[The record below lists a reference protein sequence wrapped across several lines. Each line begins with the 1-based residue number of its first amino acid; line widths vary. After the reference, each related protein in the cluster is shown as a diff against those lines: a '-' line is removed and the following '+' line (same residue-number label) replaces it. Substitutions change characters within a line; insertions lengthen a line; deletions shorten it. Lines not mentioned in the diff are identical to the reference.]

1 MAVTSVKVSHDGW
14 SGTAD
19 IENGYS
25 FNVTYLVEVND
36 PQDGPGEIIEDSR
49 IPGIGDRYSA
59 GNDRYFLALA
69 KSISATPVSGT
80 RNLWEVV
87 VSFERLTPEMG
98 RGEGEIGD
106 IKEDAKEDDPTEW
119 PVIVTM
125 GTTRVSRA
133 AQFGVYMGQ
142 LRYRV
147 GGNQRANINIT
158 RGRAGTFD
166 MRKLLPMPKRNV
178 RVNFFNEIQNDRAI
192 TNSNFKP
199 FDPAPEIDYQRYTI
213 NIEFRTLHYPAPLI
227 RAVNCVNK
235 SDFLLSHIIE
245 TQDEDGAD
253 RTLLTKISIKK
264 QTCKIQSIDITPMQS
279 NGVGYFRC
287 NLELEID
294 PLYGWRLDILD
305 RGYSVKDNTLE
316 SDGSYTVGKAKV
328 ITDQAG
334 NPLKEPS
341 LLDGHGEL
349 IDHENFDAV
358 YLQYAVYPEID
369 FRGLN
374 IHQPQLLKNIKD

>member
-25 FNVTYLVEVND
+25 FNVTYLVEVNS

-87 VSFERLTPEMG
+87 VS
-98 RGEGEIGD
+98 
-106 IKEDAKEDDPTEW
+106 KEDAKEDDPTEW